1 VTVKAISPRSSPALR
16 KEDHAMELID
26 VRTPAEYREVHFDVA
41 QSAPLDHLD
50 PAALKKARGE
60 RLCA

>member
-1 VTVKAISPRSSPALR
+1 
-16 KEDHAMELID
+16 MELID

-41 QSAPLDHLD
+41 QSAPLD

>member
-1 VTVKAISPRSSPALR
+1 
-16 KEDHAMELID
+16 MELID

-60 RLCA
+60 WLCA